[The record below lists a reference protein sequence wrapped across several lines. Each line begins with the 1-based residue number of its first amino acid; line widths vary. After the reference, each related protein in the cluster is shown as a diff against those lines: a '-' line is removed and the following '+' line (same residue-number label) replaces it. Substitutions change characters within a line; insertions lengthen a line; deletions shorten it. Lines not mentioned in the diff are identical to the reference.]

1 MFSKWP
7 LLVLQK
13 FTKLLKPL
21 LPSLKKFPDLVAAN
35 VYDLITLAKS
45 FVLCTCFGDPVRP
58 LFVTTQC
65 IPKIKQSD
73 ALYNGTI
80 C

>member
-7 LLVLQK
+7 LLVPQK

-21 LPSLKKFPDLVAAN
+21 LPSLKKFRDLVATN

-45 FVLCTCFGDPVRP
+45 IVLCTCFGDPARP

-73 ALYNGTI
+73 AL
-80 C
+80 